1 ASGLGK
7 TSLVQAGLFPLVRKD
22 NLPVYV
28 RLDPRESQAPL
39 IDQAK
44 AALQAEIA
52 RRRVDAP
59 KSRGAESLW
68 EYLHHAGLE
77 FWSAENH
84 LLTPLFVF
92 DQFEEGPTRGASN
105 GAAVARLRP
114 DLADLIET
122 RMPASLAASIRENES
137 VGAGL
142 ALDNQRYKVLLSF

>member
-1 ASGLGK
+1 MTQGPRLAIDEQNPWPGLSAFDEAAQLFFNGRREESAALRRLVMQAPLTVLFGASGLGK

-22 NLPVYV
+22 TLPVYV

-77 FWSAENH
+77 
-84 LLTPLFVF
+84 
-92 DQFEEGPTRGASN
+92 
-105 GAAVARLRP
+105 
-114 DLADLIET
+114 
-122 RMPASLAASIRENES
+122 
-137 VGAGL
+137 
-142 ALDNQRYKVLLSF
+142 